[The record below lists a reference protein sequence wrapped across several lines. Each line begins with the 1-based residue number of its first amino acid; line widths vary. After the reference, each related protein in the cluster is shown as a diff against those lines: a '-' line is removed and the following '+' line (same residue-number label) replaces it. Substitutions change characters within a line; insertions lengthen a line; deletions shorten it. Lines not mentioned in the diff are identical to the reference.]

1 MQCTDFVATLF
12 HGRDDPAK
20 VTVAF
25 TMALAAL
32 GKGHS
37 ATLVLMVDA
46 VHLGCPGA
54 TEGMDIGL
62 PFDPVSAQLAAYLER
77 GGRVALCAACMAHNG
92 LRAKDM
98 DPRFEVIAGPD
109 VIDLLMGAKGSL
121 QVN

>member
-1 MQCTDFVATLF
+1 MQRTDFVATLF
-12 HGRDDPAK
+12 HGRDDPAR

-46 VHLGCPGA
+46 VHLGRPGA
-54 TEGMDIGL
+54 TDGMDIGK
-62 PFDPVSAQLAAYLER
+62 PFDPVSVQLAKYLEL
-77 GGRVALCAACMAHNG
+77 GGRIALCGACMAHNG
-92 LRAKDM
+92 LAAADM

-109 VIDLLMGAKGSL
+109 VIDLLMGARGAL

>member
-1 MQCTDFVATLF
+1 MQKTDFVATLF
-12 HGRDDPAK
+12 HGKDDPAK

-37 ATLVLMVDA
+37 ATLILMVDA
-46 VHLGCPGA
+46 VQLGRPGA
-54 TEGMDIGL
+54 TDGMDIGK
-62 PFDPVSAQLAAYLER
+62 PFDPVSEQLKRFVEL
-77 GGRVALCAACMAHNG
+77 GGRIALCGACMVHNG
-92 LRAKDM
+92 LSPQDM